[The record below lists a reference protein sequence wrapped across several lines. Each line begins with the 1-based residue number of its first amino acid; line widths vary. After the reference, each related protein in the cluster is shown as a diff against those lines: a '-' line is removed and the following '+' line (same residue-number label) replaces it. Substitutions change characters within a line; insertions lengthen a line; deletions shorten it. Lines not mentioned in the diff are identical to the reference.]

1 MLVVTALVAPMADVA
16 VFGIHDH
23 VSVSAREQGGLTAT
37 GADSAP
43 SHHCELA
50 MSPGIML
57 QLDELLV
64 PGAVA
69 APPDVPAPPLAS
81 HTPVVPFGPPRA

>member
-1 MLVVTALVAPMADVA
+1 MTALVAPMADVA

-23 VSVSAREQGGLTAT
+23 VSVSAREQGGLAAT
-37 GADSAP
+37 GPDPAP

-50 MSPGIML
+50 MSPGVLL
-57 QLDELLV
+57 QVDEFPV
-64 PGAVA
+64 PWAVA
-69 APPDVPAPPLAS
+69 SPPDGPAPLLAS